1 MKRDVNEQIKQ
12 KINIFENHIVENL
25 KKYYNIDDHA
35 DLLKFITK
43 QTANYY

>member
-25 KKYYNIDDHA
+25 KNIIISMTHA